1 MTELFIEK
9 CKLINGNKY
18 DYSKVDYK
26 NANTKIIKTN
36 ISILNVQMCKFM
48 FHMMFMKLEVIRQ
61 YTNHIILYH
70 LHQNLLF

>member
-9 CKLINGNKY
+9 SKLVQGDIY

-48 FHMMFMKLEVIRQ
+48 FHMMFYEIIEVIRQ
-61 YTNHIILYH
+61 YTNHIILHH
-70 LHQNLLF
+70 LH

>member
-9 CKLINGNKY
+9 CKLIHGNKY

-48 FHMMFMKLEVIRQ
+48 FHMMFMKL
-61 YTNHIILYH
+61 
-70 LHQNLLF
+70 

>member
-9 CKLINGNKY
+9 CKLINGDKY
-18 DYSKVDYK
+18 DYSNVDYK

-36 ISILNVQMCKFM
+36 ISILNVQIYVSYDVYEII
-48 FHMMFMKLEVIRQ
+48 EVIRQ
-61 YTNHIILYH
+61 YTNHIILHH